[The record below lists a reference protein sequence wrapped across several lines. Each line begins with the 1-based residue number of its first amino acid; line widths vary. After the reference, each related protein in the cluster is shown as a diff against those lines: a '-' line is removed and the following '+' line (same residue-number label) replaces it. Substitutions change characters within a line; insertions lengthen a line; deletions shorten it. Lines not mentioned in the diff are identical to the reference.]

1 MGSDRGWGRSSGS
14 WQGCELTFLSG
25 LPHLCV
31 WDFGLYLGFECWPV
45 CWDTWSRRAL
55 GALKATETCPVMPL
69 DVPGSAF
76 RLALLG
82 RQGGTWVPLERAGVC
97 FQLPLLLPTVS

>member
-1 MGSDRGWGRSSGS
+1 M
-14 WQGCELTFLSG
+14 
-25 LPHLCV
+25 
-31 WDFGLYLGFECWPV
+31 
-45 CWDTWSRRAL
+45 
-55 GALKATETCPVMPL
+55 ALKATETCPVMPL
-69 DVPGSAF
+69 GVPGPAF